1 MHSLL
6 CVLNF
11 TLLACRLSFA
21 EVGRTTC
28 SVGQAWIRLRKRK
41 MNIPF
46 KSTIIRSTAIII
58 WDFCPLAPPPFPR
71 SIRRDHSL
79 LRETSSASSA
89 AGSTGVNLKS
99 MADCVVSGSRSR
111 EKLLFRFVLSVC
123 SHVWAPLQLDRFDI
137 EDFYENLSRN
147 SRFG

>member
-11 TLLACRLSFA
+11 TLLACRPYFA

-28 SVGQAWIRLRKRK
+28 NVGQAWFRLRKRK

-58 WDFCPLAPPPFPR
+58 WAFYPLTPPPPLFPAP
-71 SIRRDHSL
+71 SEGITQLVARDLVS
-79 LRETSSASSA
+79 
-89 AGSTGVNLKS
+89 STGVTLKS
-99 MADCVVSGSRSR
+99 MADCVVGGSRSR
-111 EKLLFRFVLSVC
+111 EKLLFRFVLSVF
-123 SHVWAPLQLDRFDI
+123 SHVWASLRLDRFDI

-147 SRFG
+147 SKFG